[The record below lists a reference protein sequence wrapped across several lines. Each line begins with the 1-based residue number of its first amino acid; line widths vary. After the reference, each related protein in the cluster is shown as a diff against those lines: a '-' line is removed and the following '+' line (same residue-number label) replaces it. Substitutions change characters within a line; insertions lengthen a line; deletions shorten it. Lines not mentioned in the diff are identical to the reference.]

1 MISST
6 GNSRIKNIASL
17 KKSAKARKVQNCF
30 MVEGPRMF
38 FEVPADRLREV
49 YLTEDFEKKYA
60 VKLQGYSYEL
70 ISDTVC
76 RHLSDTKTPQ
86 GVIAVVEKQE
96 MTLQELLR
104 MEEHPCFFILENL
117 QDPGNL
123 GTILRTAEG
132 AGVTGLI
139 LSSDSVDPYNPKVVR
154 STMGA
159 VFRVPFAVVD
169 DFGQMLDTLQ
179 KEGIAIYA
187 AHLDGK
193 IFYKYDY
200 KESCAFLIGNEG
212 NGLTEA
218 AVAAAD
224 RKILIPMKGQVESL
238 NAAVAATVLMYE
250 VLRQREWSDGQ

>member
-1 MISST
+1 
-6 GNSRIKNIASL
+6 
-17 KKSAKARKVQNCF
+17 
-30 MVEGPRMF
+30 
-38 FEVPADRLREV
+38 
-49 YLTEDFEKKYA
+49 
-60 VKLQGYSYEL
+60 
-70 ISDTVC
+70 
-76 RHLSDTKTPQ
+76 
-86 GVIAVVEKQE
+86 
-96 MTLQELLR
+96 